1 MTSGV
6 SVVTTAQPHAIGA
19 PAGRGLPS
27 EEDVCGTVS
36 GHEIL
41 PTGGHENSPV
51 AATSSPQN

>member
-27 EEDVCGTVS
+27 EEDVCGTFVQ
-36 GHEIL
+36 L
-41 PTGGHENSPV
+41 L
-51 AATSSPQN
+51 